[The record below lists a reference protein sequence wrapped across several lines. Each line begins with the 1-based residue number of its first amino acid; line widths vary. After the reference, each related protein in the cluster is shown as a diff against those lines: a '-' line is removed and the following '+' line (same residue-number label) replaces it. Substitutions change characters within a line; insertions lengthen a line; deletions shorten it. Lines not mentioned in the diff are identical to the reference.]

1 MDEAQTVNKIN
12 VNLPQEKRDF
22 INHTHAKELEYWKKV
37 ALGNKG

>member
-12 VNLPQEKRDF
+12 VNLPQERDF
-22 INHTHAKELEYWKKV
+22 INHTPAKELEYWKKV